1 MFMKNS
7 RVAMVALGAVMA
19 SSAFASLTTY
29 NQDFESLAAGN
40 GGALSGDGW
49 KIFANVFDSADNYL
63 YGYGPFGAPNG
74 GAGFSAIATG
84 EAGPN
89 QGQQYIN
96 TYSDYNNGD
105 HGNNRKIEANIF
117 QEQIIGA
124 ADLGQTFTFGFDYKA
139 SSGFGPGG
147 ASRTWAFIKV
157 LDPANGFNL
166 VAFPRIETTAAST
179 STWSENNTI
188 NITIDPSW
196 TNNILQFGFM
206 NTATAYEP
214 TGMYYD
220 NVTLSAVPEP
230 ASMIALGAGLL
241 ALARKRRKA

>member
-84 EAGPN
+84 EFGPN
-89 QGQQYIN
+89 TGLQYIN
-96 TYSDYNNGD
+96 TYSDYNNAD
-105 HGNNRKIEANIF
+105 HSNNRKIEANIF
-117 QEQIIGA
+117 QEQIISA

-157 LDPANGFNL
+157 LDPSSRFSIRPTG
-166 VAFPRIETTAAST
+166 
-179 STWSENNTI
+179 STWS
-188 NITIDPSW
+188 PSRGLKPRRLPPPLGRK
-196 TNNILQFGFM
+196 TTRSTSPSTRPGR
-206 NTATAYEP
+206 TTSSS
-214 TGMYYD
+214 
-220 NVTLSAVPEP
+220 SA
-230 ASMIALGAGLL
+230 S
-241 ALARKRRKA
+241 